1 MSQSVMATHL
11 GLHCRQAVYIWESNP
26 SNMKVSQLE
35 DYAAACGVRLADLLG
50 YDGEAQNKLDKIKDV
65 LK

>member
-1 MSQSVMATHL
+1 MSQTVMATHL

-26 SNMKVSQLE
+26 SNMKISQLE

-50 YDGEAQNKLDKIKDV
+50 YDGKAQELIDRMKEV
-65 LK
+65 MQ